1 MRIQGV
7 GNHSH
12 LLLVRK
18 TLIPFSKAICKCHQ
32 EPLKS
37 FYFLQGSSV
46 YPLLLLHQLI
56 HLKTK
61 SIIYLLMA
69 PKRDI
74 CACFGL
80 VCSFILCLV
89 FMFLIWMKSYG
100 ICLYLSD
107 LFLLIMI
114 SSRSVLVVTTGKI
127 SFLFYSWVV
136 FHCVCVC
143 VCVCVTSSLSIHLLM
158 GTGLF
163 PHLGYCK

>member
-1 MRIQGV
+1 M

-18 TLIPFSKAICKCHQ
+18 TLIPFSKAICKRHQ

-80 VCSFILCLV
+80 PAIRNRVGGWGHRHTRLATQRSARPPPRPPSSPHPCDMLFMLCFPFEILTAAGGV
-89 FMFLIWMKSYG
+89 
-100 ICLYLSD
+100 
-107 LFLLIMI
+107 
-114 SSRSVLVVTTGKI
+114 KI
-127 SFLFYSWVV
+127 FGDKKLWD
-136 FHCVCVC
+136 
-143 VCVCVTSSLSIHLLM
+143 SLQNV
-158 GTGLF
+158 
-163 PHLGYCK
+163 